1 MVPDIY
7 CFKLY
12 LQAKKHMR
20 KYSFHFTSVIV
31 FLSLFQS
38 SEAQLATTNVGG
50 SSMMTVSARG
60 GLRLPNMENVDGTP
74 YLDNEFHSASVR
86 TKSGFDTSGVKVKF
100 NAYGNE
106 IIFLQDGIELAL
118 DDFEM
123 VSYPK
128 LQNGAISQVVF
139 KTGFPKID
147 NLNDNTVY
155 QVLASGSKIYL
166 LKHISKK
173 LEDLK
178 TMGDYNRKEFVTREQ
193 LYIYSPSLGIK
204 KIKADKKALI
214 ALFPELTEKIESV
227 IEEKGLSIR
236 KENNLITLIEELN
249 KP

>member
-1 MVPDIY
+1 
-7 CFKLY
+7 
-12 LQAKKHMR
+12 MR
-20 KYSFHFTSVIV
+20 KYSFRITSIII
-31 FLSLFQS
+31 FLSLFYS
-38 SEAQLATTNVGG
+38 VDAQLATSNIGG
-50 SSMMTVSARG
+50 SSMMAFSARG

-74 YLDNEFHSASVR
+74 YLDNEFQNATVR

-118 DDFEM
+118 DDFDM

-128 LQNGAISQVVF
+128 LQNGVIGQVVF
-139 KTGFPKID
+139 KTGFPKVD
-147 NLNDNTVY
+147 NLNEKTIY

-178 TMGDYNRKEFVTREQ
+178 TMGDYNRKEFVTKEQ
-193 LYIYSPSLGIK
+193 LYIYSPSFGIK

-214 ALFPELTEKIESV
+214 ALFPDLAAKIESV
-227 IEEKGLSIR
+227 IEEKGLSMR